1 MVLLHQIIGRNSN
14 PSKLNIALLAAI
26 YSLFVCTQCLAGHG
40 LMNAFSDIN
49 WLPEAGVT
57 PDEFYYQTDKIAES
71 VELSLKDTPEK
82 KFYLLASHANER
94 LAEMDRMVFELK
106 VEAAEEAILGYK
118 IILEQMASLVVE
130 GSNSMLADSL
140 TNQLLENQYIISSQY
155 LDYPKST
162 RNLVF
167 SVKKAAEDTQE
178 KIDPMVSTSLK
189 GSLFFKTE
197 EIRWS
202 WATAIRADEQG
213 L

>member
-1 MVLLHQIIGRNSN
+1 MVSLHQTISHNNYLSRL
-14 PSKLNIALLAAI
+14 KIALLTPF

-40 LMNAFSDIN
+40 LMNAFSDIA

-57 PDEFYYQTDKIAES
+57 PDEFYYQGDKIAETI
-71 VELSLKDTPEK
+71 ELSLTDTPEK

-94 LAEMDRMVFELK
+94 LAEMDRMVIELK
-106 VEAAEEAILGYK
+106 VEAAKEALLGYK
-118 IILEQMASLVVE
+118 MILDEMTSLVVE
-130 GSNSMLADSL
+130 KNNSVLADLL

-167 SVKKAAEDTQE
+167 RIKKTAEEAQE
-178 KIDPMVSTSLK
+178 KIDPAVSASLK